1 MNNIKND
8 SNEEININ
16 AINNKSFF
24 FFFFFILESIPI
36 FKSKK
41 TNFLLNKKLL

>member
-24 FFFFFILESIPI
+24 FFFFF
-36 FKSKK
+36 
-41 TNFLLNKKLL
+41 FLYWNQFQYLNRRKQISY